1 MRTANPEYE
10 GTSMMW
16 SKSCPRCERGDVLF
30 EEERDGFRVRCAQ
43 CGYSREVDSQYEA
56 SRVLQQGGLTRQML
70 LEQQAL

>member
-1 MRTANPEYE
+1 
-10 GTSMMW
+10 MMW

>member
-10 GTSMMW
+10 GTNMMW

-43 CGYSREVDSQYEA
+43 CGYTKDVEDPVQ
-56 SRVLQQGGLTRQML
+56 V
-70 LEQQAL
+70 ALSANGC